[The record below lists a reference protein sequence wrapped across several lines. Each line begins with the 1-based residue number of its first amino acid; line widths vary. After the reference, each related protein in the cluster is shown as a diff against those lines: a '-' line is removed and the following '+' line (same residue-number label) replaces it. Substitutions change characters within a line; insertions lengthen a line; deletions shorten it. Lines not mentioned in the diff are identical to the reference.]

1 MPSRKMTGYQNA
13 AWTPE
18 GLNERRPQSPGK
30 KTKAFTDEEIIGNSM
45 ASPRPKLKRRPVSV
59 AVGLADLKEENKD
72 LIANTHETE
81 RSQSPLSSPRSALN
95 EEIMKKRM
103 TMGSPRPG
111 LRHRQLSDSERP
123 QSPLSLSNSAV
134 ELNKLR
140 SRSNGDVS
148 PPPENPG
155 DMQSIE
161 SEEKESRVRKI
172 STHSG
177 RRSPNKPKYVAVA
190 SFVGEETGEVSLEDG
205 EEVEVL
211 QKEASGWWYVRND
224 FCEGWAPSAFL
235 EPAQS
240 SRSASP
246 ETLSQA
252 QNEDSLD
259 GSKQKEEKF
268 DSHREETIENG
279 DENEDYVEEMQQV
292 RYLTANFIFMLN
304 CLKCSCGY
312 CSIYKPRYKNTNR
325 RGKIS

>member
-18 GLNERRPQSPGK
+18 GLNERRPQSPGT
-30 KTKAFTDEEIIGNSM
+30 KTKAFTDEEIMGNSM
-45 ASPRPKLKRRPVSV
+45 ASPRPKLKKRPISV

-72 LIANTHETE
+72 LIANTQETD

-111 LRHRQLSDSERP
+111 LRHRQFSDSERS
-123 QSPLSLSNSAV
+123 QSPLSLSNSSV

-155 DMQSIE
+155 DLQSIE
-161 SEEKESRVRKI
+161 SEKKESRVRKI

-190 SFVGEETGEVSLEDG
+190 SFAGEETGEVSLEDG

-211 QKEASGWWYVRND
+211 QKEASGWWYVKND

-235 EPAQS
+235 EPARAQS
-240 SRSASP
+240 SRSGSP

-252 QNEDSLD
+252 QNEDNLD
-259 GSKQKEEKF
+259 GFKQKQEEF
-268 DSHREETIENG
+268 DAPHEEPIENV
-279 DENEDYVEEMQQV
+279 DENEDHVEEMQEV
-292 RYLTANFIFMLN
+292 RYLTTNFIFML
-304 CLKCSCGY
+304 
-312 CSIYKPRYKNTNR
+312 
-325 RGKIS
+325 